1 MKQTKKGFTLVELLV
16 VIAILAALATVS
28 VVGYT
33 TFIDKANRS
42 VDEQAV
48 AQINMALIAADIP
61 ADTITNIAQVQE
73 LLEECNLE
81 IEDYKPLSKEKFF
94 FYDSSLNRVIYTDN
108 NYNVLYPQ
116 ELADKINKES
126 WFSLSGSIF
135 EATLSPDWV
144 NESADSNHVIVTVGS
159 AEQLFAISNNIKK
172 YSGKTIE
179 INITTDLN
187 MMGAALSFSSTN
199 ADVITLKSTKTG
211 GVPAVISNIAI
222 TEAAVED
229 SKNNASNWPRDYGGG
244 LFYEVGSGDII
255 TIENITISNAQI
267 GGYMGNVAAF
277 AGYVT
282 SGGKLTLTNCRV
294 ENSIIIGQKKVGAL
308 IGFAQFA
315 SSPSPVIAVSG
326 CSVDNVTVQTYEGEA
341 GTVMGAIQATTTA
354 CETMGFNSVTVTNS
368 KVVYIGT
375 SKITIAE
382 AAQLGYNYEGAEF
395 YGLQDNGTEYRPFAS
410 DAKYLIIKVEQKFV
424 K

>member
-16 VIAILAALATVS
+16 VIAILAILATVS

-33 TFIDKANRS
+33 TFIEKANRS

-48 AQINMALIAADIP
+48 AQINTALMAANIP
-61 ADTITNIAQVQE
+61 EGSITNIAQVQA
-73 LLEECNLE
+73 LLDECNLE

-116 ELADKINKES
+116 ELADDINKES

-135 EATLSPDWV
+135 EATLSSDWV

-222 TEAAVED
+222 TEAAIED
-229 SKNNASNWPRDYGGG
+229 SKENASNWPRDYGGG
-244 LFYEVGSGDII
+244 LFYEVGAGDII

-267 GGYMGNVAAF
+267 GGYMGNVGAF
-277 AGYVT
+277 VGRVT
-282 SGGKLTLTNCRV
+282 TGGKLTLTNCRV

-375 SKITIAE
+375 SKITLAE